1 MKTEGTNQT
10 DVVKTEVSK
19 TELKTEP
26 DMVFHWP
33 RYSCEYKVHKGY
45 ALRTAEGIADHKKR
59 LKASKAARRKQEIA
73 ELKAN
78 LKQVRKEKAE
88 LQAKLKAKAEK
99 AKAKKAQTRHV
110 SRHASFNG

>member
-1 MKTEGTNQT
+1 MKTEGTAQT

-33 RYSCEYKVHKGY
+33 RHVGEHLVHTGY
-45 ALRTAEGIADHKKR
+45 ALRTAEGIADHKRK
-59 LKASKAARRKQEIA
+59 LKASRAARRKQEIA

-99 AKAKKAQTRHV
+99 AKAKKAKKV